1 MLEELDH
8 SMGIIGIRGNG
19 VRDLFGRLVDW
30 QWLFTKD
37 AFLGEGCEVTKMGLL
52 EIGFTISSADI
63 VS

>member
-1 MLEELDH
+1 
-8 SMGIIGIRGNG
+8 MGIIGIRGNG